1 MLPAA
6 RQPAQPYLNQG
17 KRMQRDETPSAAG
30 RNAPDLGKLPDL
42 IQAVVAERY
51 GPAIGGMG
59 ALVSRHAAAIHNLS
73 TRFTSDREDLPAGYL
88 AAPPARAAYLLYFAT
103 TGAATVQHALSLAG
117 LPLRD
122 HVGPLRV
129 LDIGAGPLTA
139 SLGVAT
145 ALGPN
150 AQLEVTG
157 LDGVRHA
164 LEDGAEVLR
173 RLRPEAK
180 ILLHDGNIREGR
192 FLQRSLRGRY
202 DLILMANVLNE
213 WSLGGKKKVT
223 AGESVAQLLNDHLA
237 ENGVVVLVEPATRHG
252 SHTLIDVREHLVP
265 LKRWSILAPCAGAEQ
280 CPLAGSRKDWCFTDQ
295 PWSRPRHIEA
305 IDRAIRHERATLKFS
320 YLVLRAGS
328 AQPPVRHRYR
338 IIGGP
343 MRDGATY
350 RRYLCGKEGRVAA
363 TLNVE
368 EFAIPRELLNAFRG
382 DEVQIAGQ
390 IQKVQRGRATEQV
403 LVPEGLFKDSR
414 PRVPF
419 RPPSPQKPR
428 NG

>member
-1 MLPAA
+1 
-6 RQPAQPYLNQG
+6 
-17 KRMQRDETPSAAG
+17 MQRDETPSAAG
-30 RNAPDLGKLPDL
+30 RNAPDLGRLPDF
-42 IQAVVAERY
+42 IQSVVAERY

-117 LPLRD
+117 LALRD

-129 LDIGAGPLTA
+129 LDIGAGPLTG

-145 ALGPN
+145 LLGPG
-150 AQLEVTG
+150 AQLEVTA
-157 LDGVRHA
+157 LDGVRQA

-173 RLRPEAK
+173 RMRPETK
-180 ILLHDGNIREGR
+180 IHLHDGNIREGR

-213 WSLGGKKKVT
+213 WSQGGKKKVT

-237 ENGVVVLVEPATRHG
+237 ENGLVLFVEPATRHG

-265 LKRWSILAPCAGAEQ
+265 MQRWSIVAPCAGAQQ

-295 PWSRPRHIEA
+295 PWVRPRHIEA

-320 YLVLRAGS
+320 YLVLRAGPP
-328 AQPPVRHRYR
+328 QPAVRHRYR
-338 IIGGP
+338 VIGGP

-350 RRYLCGKEGRVAA
+350 RRYLCGKEGRVAV

-368 EFAIPRELLNAFRG
+368 EFAIPRELLHAFRG
-382 DEVQIAGQ
+382 DEVQVAGQ
-390 IQKVQRGRATEQV
+390 VQKVQRGRATEQV

-419 RPPSPQKPR
+419 RPPSPQRPR